1 MHELIYVSAATREMS
16 PEDLVS
22 LLDQSREKNARLN
35 ITGLLVYHKKE
46 FMQLLEGDKAEIFTL
61 YETICRDD
69 RNHHNH
75 LMWDGPIK
83 QRSFSDWAMAF
94 IAPADLSLTG
104 KPAYSDFLQTGL
116 SQQASGTPYTTGKSF
131 LISLRDDFLREF

>member
-1 MHELIYVSAATREMS
+1 MQIHELIYVSAATREMS
-16 PEDLVS
+16 PEDLIS
-22 LLDQSREKNARLN
+22 LLDQSREKNARLS

-75 LMWDGPIK
+75 LMWDGSIK

-104 KPAYSDFLQTGL
+104 KPA
-116 SQQASGTPYTTGKSF
+116 
-131 LISLRDDFLREF
+131 